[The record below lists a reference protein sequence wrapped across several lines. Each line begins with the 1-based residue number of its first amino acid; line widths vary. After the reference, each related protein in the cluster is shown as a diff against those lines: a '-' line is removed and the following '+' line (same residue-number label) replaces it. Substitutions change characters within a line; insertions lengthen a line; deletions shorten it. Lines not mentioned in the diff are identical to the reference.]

1 MYRVQDKY
9 NPVAILQFVL
19 LQCGM
24 DDRLTALETKIAY
37 LEDMVTTLNDLVI
50 AHGRELDFLHAN
62 KDRLEARLAELAEI
76 AGDIPNRTP
85 PHY

>member
-9 NPVAILQFVL
+9 NPVAIYEALL

-24 DDRLTALETKIAY
+24 DERLTALETKIAY
-37 LEDMVTTLNDLVI
+37 LEDMVVTLNALVI
-50 AHGRELDFLHAN
+50 AHVRELELLHAN
-62 KDRLEARLAELAEI
+62 KERLEERLAELAEI
-76 AGDIPNRTP
+76 AGDIPNRPP